1 MQIFILIIAIFMRKF
16 VYFFVLPQGTNELTP
31 AMKEIM
37 MRKKKVA
44 VSALKTNTR
53 PATGMP
59 ISTFF

>member
-1 MQIFILIIAIFMRKF
+1 MRKF